1 MNQLNTIKPKT
12 NTYALAA
19 FVFFVFQFSFGIQLS
34 FSQTRLNPSTV
45 DAELLNT
52 YILEEVNALRK
63 KAKVEPLAN
72 ESALSQASQDHANYM
87 LRKDKLTHYEIKRKK
102 HTPKN
107 RIDLYGKLFSTVG
120 ENVLF
125 NFLNLNAPSLDK
137 KINRLDTYEKLA
149 ETIVLQ
155 WKNSPP
161 HYANMIRKDFETT
174 YTNIAIGE
182 DGKFYA
188 CQLFGGSKY
197 QDTYK
202 QQRDTTIQFRPERPW
217 RCFICNL
224 RPPAGFL
231 EVMEDSSII
240 YRYQPPKFW
249 GIVIP
254 PVLQSRMRFYNPWR
268 DGLMADIIVKSQYTC
283 DSSSNFNGQSNVRG
297 IPLKPVYR
305 KDFKGNRYYRTGI
318 YLGKVPSYLKEE
330 FEVNLVVIQNK
341 RPCSNTLF
349 NVMPSEFHVK
359 IPLSYGFEPSV
370 EVMKKYSKDTVEHR
384 MYFNKSKIVPYD
396 SILPDIIEDIQ
407 ANQKKIK
414 KIEIEGYASIEGSK
428 EGNQILYNRRANY
441 LIQELLTLGID
452 SSLIHVKTSENFADF
467 RKDIVGTNYTYLGEL
482 PDSVL
487 KEKLQNKAFSTEMEF
502 LLKNH
507 RYVDIKFITQSEYEV
522 EYDKVITN
530 ELLQKSLGEKDVRK
544 CSELQE
550 IQYGLAQAGKMT
562 LEEINS
568 IHIPIDKRNRK
579 LLHNLA
585 VMNFE
590 LDSFSVKS
598 LKKFQQNLK
607 TLWMMDSTDEQLNTS
622 LAIIDYHLYTYGL
635 YTYEEKS
642 IYDSIREWK
651 YVDEKQRARMLLNIA
666 SSSDWDYFMS
676 TGSRKPKHYYYPQ
689 AKRYVKPAKLNADK
703 TFEIASYYN
712 FFWDPKYAYEITE
725 SKIDDTKSP
734 EDLIFFLKLIHLRGI
749 DLPRE
754 TYLKYFKKIK
764 RYSGK
769 EFCDFFNNPALNFQ
783 IFDDQKIKEIYCE
796 SCKED

>member
-1 MNQLNTIKPKT
+1 MKQLNISKPNESSISLAVIVFLTIQFI
-12 NTYALAA
+12 AG
-19 FVFFVFQFSFGIQLS
+19 FQFSF
-34 FSQTRLNPSTV
+34 SQTSLDPSSV
-45 DAELLNT
+45 DADLLNSF
-52 YILEEVNALRK
+52 ILQEVNALRK
-63 KAKVEPLAN
+63 KAKVNPLAN
-72 ESALSQASQDHANYM
+72 EKALSQASQDHANYM
-87 LRKDKLTHYEIKRKK
+87 LRKDKLTHNEVKRKK

-107 RIDLYGKLFSTVG
+107 RVDFYGKLFSTVG

-125 NFLNLNAPSLDK
+125 NFLNLNAPLFDK

-155 WKNSPP
+155 WKDSPP
-161 HYANMIRKDFETT
+161 HYANMIRKEFETT

-202 QQRDTTIQFRPERPW
+202 QQRDTTVQFRPERPW

-224 RPPAGFL
+224 RPPAGFI
-231 EVMEDSSII
+231 EVTEDSSII
-240 YRYQPPKFW
+240 YHYNPPTVW
-249 GIVIP
+249 GFVVP
-254 PVLQSRMRFYNPWR
+254 PVFNSRMRFYNPWR

-305 KDFKGNRYYRTGI
+305 KDFNGNGYYNTGI

-341 RPCSNTLF
+341 RPCNNTLY

-370 EVMKKYSKDTVEHR
+370 DVMKKYSKDTVEHR

-407 ANQKKIK
+407 ANKKKIK
-414 KIEIEGYASIEGSK
+414 RIEIEGYASIEGST
-428 EGNQILYNRRANY
+428 EGNQILYSRRANY

-452 SSLIHVKTSENFADF
+452 SSLIHVTTSENFADF
-467 RKDIVGTNYTYLGEL
+467 RKDIVGTNYAYLGEL

-487 KEKLQNKAFSTEMEF
+487 KEKLQSKAFSTEMEF

-522 EYDKVITN
+522 EYDKIITN
-530 ELLQKSLGEKDVRK
+530 EQLQKSLGEKDVRRS
-544 CSELQE
+544 SELQE

-568 IHIPIDKRNRK
+568 VQIPVDKRNRK

-590 LDSFSVKS
+590 LDSFSVQS
-598 LKKFQQNLK
+598 LKKFQRKLK
-607 TLWMMDSTDEQLNTS
+607 VLWMMDSTDEQLNTS

-635 YTYEEKS
+635 YTYKEKS

-651 YVDEKQRARMLLNIA
+651 FVDEKQQARMLLNIA
-666 SSSDWDYFMS
+666 SNSDWNYFRA
-676 TGSRKPKHYYYPQ
+676 TGSRKPKDYYYTQ
-689 AKRYVKPAKLNADK
+689 AKKYVKPAKLNADK

-712 FFWDPKYAYEITE
+712 FFRDPKYAYEITKN
-725 SKIDDTKSP
+725 KIDDTKNP
-734 EDLIFFLKLIHLRGI
+734 EDLIYFLKLIHLTGI

-769 EFCDFFNNPALNFQ
+769 EFCNFFNNPALNFQ
-783 IFDDQKIKEIYCE
+783 IFDDQKIKEIYCDE
-796 SCKED
+796 CKE